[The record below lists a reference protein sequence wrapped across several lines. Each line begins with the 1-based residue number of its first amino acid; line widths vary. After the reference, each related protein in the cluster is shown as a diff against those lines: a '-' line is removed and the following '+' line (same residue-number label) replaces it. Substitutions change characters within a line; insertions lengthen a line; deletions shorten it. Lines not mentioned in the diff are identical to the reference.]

1 METIEDTE
9 ITAQVSAI
17 YLSQKEKDD
26 VDRYFK
32 VTRLTRGREFVKAML
47 KEIAREKKAG
57 RYQ

>member
-1 METIEDTE
+1 MEDIVHQDIVKTV
-9 ITAQVSAI
+9 AAI
-17 YLSQKEKDD
+17 YTSEEEEKII
-26 VDRYFK
+26 DRYFK